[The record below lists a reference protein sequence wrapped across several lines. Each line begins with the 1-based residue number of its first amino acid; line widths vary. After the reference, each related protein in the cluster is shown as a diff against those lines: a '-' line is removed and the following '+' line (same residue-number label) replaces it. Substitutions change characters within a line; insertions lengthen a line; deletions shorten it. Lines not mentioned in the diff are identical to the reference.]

1 MTRKEKLKILNGII
15 KGFRPINDVFADWP
29 TKMYYMNDE
38 TDPPTFEND
47 DGEPVTAREIDKQFR
62 TYPKVKIR
70 PMDYSPKDIKN
81 YIRAGLKRMEAEEE
95 KDDSEYMDPDVERE
109 NIITYEE
116 IDERPLKPGS
126 LVCDTHTGTSQSAE
140 QVVCA
145 PQATVPEPK
154 PLPPNP
160 PLKPEPP
167 PKMYHIW

>member
-1 MTRKEKLKILNGII
+1 MTRKEKLKILNGIL

-47 DGEPVTAREIDKQFR
+47 DGEPVTPREIDKQLR

-81 YIRAGLKRMEAEEE
+81 YIRAGLKRMESEEE
-95 KDDSEYMDPDVERE
+95 KDDLYAEDESENEPE
-109 NIITYEE
+109 ITYEE
-116 IDERPLKPGS
+116 IDERPSKPWQIPGE
-126 LVCDTHTGTSQSAE
+126 LDM
-140 QVVCA
+140 A
-145 PQATVPEPK
+145 PIPIPITPEP
-154 PLPPNP
+154 PPIPPAPVNP

>member
-1 MTRKEKLKILNGII
+1 MTRKEKLKILNGIL

-47 DGEPVTAREIDKQFR
+47 DGEPVTPREIDKQLR

-95 KDDSEYMDPDVERE
+95 NDDHSYAEDESENEPE
-109 NIITYEE
+109 ITYEE
-116 IDERPLKPGS
+116 IDERPLKPWQIPRPPDEEPIPIS
-126 LVCDTHTGTSQSAE
+126 LM
-140 QVVCA
+140 
-145 PQATVPEPK
+145 PEP
-154 PLPPNP
+154 PPMPPPPPNP